1 MLPDT
6 IVKAIGSLPAVVR
19 SGRRVNG
26 LFHAHQQTDK
36 QRMVARS
43 RGEPD
48 ALKGASPVRRGAERR
63 PP

>member
-26 LFHAHQQTDK
+26 LFHAQRTRQTTNGGTQSWK
-36 QRMVARS
+36 A
-43 RGEPD
+43 GC
-48 ALKGASPVRRGAERR
+48 AERCKSGSEGG
-63 PP
+63 